1 MSPVMRRRGYKL
13 LITLFSLFVLAFF
26 ALPLL
31 WLLTAPFNAKA
42 TLTVSLPSP
51 FTFNNFRSVFANTFA
66 VRALFVN
73 SIIIAG
79 GTMVGVTLFATVAAY
94 AISRLRIRG
103 RDVLAYMLVL
113 FSSVVQGTAAMV
125 PIFLLLHRLKLVDT
139 HLGVIFVLVGGLLPT
154 GIFLIRDFVESI
166 PRSYEESALVSGAR
180 PSQALR
186 HVVIPIL
193 RPGIVVLA
201 VWAFVQAW
209 GDFLISLIVIRS
221 PTKMPAP
228 IAIYSFYTEGGTPVL
243 TLVSAYA
250 LIYALPVVGLYLFV
264 NWRFGFRFFGG
275 IKGGGR

>member
-1 MSPVMRRRGYKL
+1 MKSSVRRCGYRL
-13 LITLFSLFVLAFF
+13 LIAFFSLFILAFF

-31 WLLTAPFNAKA
+31 WLLTAPFDAKA
-42 TLTVSLPSP
+42 TLRVSLPSA
-51 FTFNNFRSVFANTFA
+51 FTLNNFRAIFANTFA
-66 VRALFVN
+66 VRALFAN
-73 SIIIAG
+73 SIVIAG
-79 GTMVGVTLFATVAAY
+79 GTMVGITLLATLAAY

-103 RDVLAYMLVL
+103 RDLLAYALVL

-125 PIFLLLHRLKLVDT
+125 PIFLLLYRLRLVDT
-139 HLGVIFVLVGGLLPT
+139 HGGVIFVLMGGLLPT
-154 GIFLIRDFVESI
+154 GIFLMRDFVESV

-180 PSQALR
+180 PSQVLR
-186 HVVIPIL
+186 QVVIPLL
-193 RPGIVVLA
+193 RPGMMVLA

-243 TLVSAYA
+243 TLVSAYS
-250 LIYALPVVGLYLFV
+250 LLYALPVVGLYLFV
-264 NWRFGFRFFGG
+264 NWRYGFRFFGG